1 MNRCSFIFL
10 AACLQFASVNL
21 YAADYYVA
29 KDGDDKNVGSL
40 KAPFL
45 SISKG
50 VEELQPGDN
59 LFIKEGVYR
68 ESITLNRSGRVE
80 EPITV
85 QAYGLDQVEISGVE
99 KVKAEWKLHDA
110 EKGIYL
116 IALDPDL
123 LDPEIVGNNFQVFVD
138 KHPLLPARWPNCSY
152 DEILTRK
159 GWQSGGKN
167 ARFGHFEVPD
177 LIGSDLDL
185 EGMDI
190 YLNIIHQFFTWK
202 RQVTSFDPKT
212 GRLEYP
218 KDIVVAPHF
227 FREGTYWDR
236 QGWSDDYFYLQG
248 SYGLLDY
255 PGEFYYDVGAGT
267 LYMIPP
273 NGEDPNAA
281 LVEIKTRLYG
291 LEGKNISNINIEGI
305 DLFGCAFRFER
316 CNRMKLSGMTVL
328 YPIAQQDVAEVRGS
342 NEWERVRTSISG
354 SHNVL
359 EDLYI
364 AHSKTSGLNM
374 GGNNNVLDNSI
385 IHNAC
390 YSGSLVDKCLGAHGD
405 SVVRRSTIFNSGNVG
420 VHFSGESF
428 LLELNHVY
436 NNGLLSHD
444 VSSIYTA
451 GAKAMKSRV
460 THNWVHDNPSPTG
473 SIGIR
478 GDDLTRG
485 LTVDHNVVWNTTVGI
500 TVKGDY
506 NSVFNNTVFNARR
519 FDILLEDE
527 PEPRKE
533 FQVEAGKEFLDAQNQ
548 NTFYYNNLVNDETSA
563 KHGLKGE
570 SVPIERKGSGLIYE
584 GEAPLVDVD
593 SLNFR
598 PLEAFREELI
608 GKLLPDDAVI
618 PVELD
623 VSGQPYIGAY
633 SFDGPYWKPGA
644 VHGMRYQLV
653 ELNGGQ
659 ELRFEYSLP
668 LLADDTLTLIV
679 NGQRIGPEEIS
690 KEQSMKAFTVPVALA
705 GGDHDVV
712 FSSELFGDLAVTLSE
727 GESTEVHM
735 QRFAEPSYV
744 R

>member
-1 MNRCSFIFL
+1 MNLRLPIFA
-10 AACLQFASVNL
+10 AACLQAFLIKLS
-21 YAADYYVA
+21 AADYYVA
-29 KDGDDKNVGSL
+29 KDGSDANEGSL
-40 KAPFL
+40 SAPFTT
-45 SISKG
+45 ISKA
-50 VEELQPGDN
+50 VQQLDPGDN
-59 LFIKEGVYR
+59 LFIREGVYR
-68 ESITLNRSGRVE
+68 ESVVLNRSGTAE
-80 EPITV
+80 KPITI
-85 QAYGLDQVEISGVE
+85 QAYGLDAVEISGVDE
-99 KVKAEWKLHDA
+99 VKASWKLHDA
-110 EKGIYL
+110 AKGIYS
-116 IALDPDL
+116 IRM
-123 LDPEIVGNNFQVFVD
+123 DPEILQEAIVGDSFQVFVD
-138 KHPLLPARWPNCSY
+138 KHSLLPARWPNTSY

-159 GWQSGGKN
+159 GWQAGGKG
-167 ARFGHFEVPD
+167 ARFGHFEVPE
-177 LIGSDLDL
+177 LIDSDLDL
-185 EGMDI
+185 EGVDI

-202 RQVTSFDPKT
+202 REVTAFDPKT

-218 KDIVVAPHF
+218 QDIVVGPHF
-227 FREGTYWDR
+227 FKEGTYWDR

-248 SYGLLDY
+248 SYELLDY
-255 PGEFYYDVGAGT
+255 PGEFHYDAEAGV

-273 NGEDPNAA
+273 NGEDPNTAR
-281 LVEIKTRLYG
+281 VEIKTRLYG
-291 LEGKNISNINIEGI
+291 LKGNNLAHVKIEGI

-328 YPIAQQDVAEVRGS
+328 YPIAQQEVAEVRGKS
-342 NEWERVRTSISG
+342 EWERVRTSISG

-374 GGNNNVLDNSI
+374 GGNNNLLDNSI

-390 YSGSLVDKCLGAHGD
+390 YSGSLVDKCVGAHGD

-460 THNWVHDNPSPTG
+460 SHNWVHDNPSPTG

-570 SVPIERKGSGLIYE
+570 SIPIERKGSGFIYE
-584 GEAPLVDVD
+584 GEPPLVDVD
-593 SLNFR
+593 ALNFR
-598 PLEAFREELI
+598 PLEAFRDELI
-608 GKLLPDDAVI
+608 GKPLPADTVI

-644 VHGMRYQLV
+644 IHGMRYQLV
-653 ELNGGQ
+653 ESEGEQ
-659 ELRFEYSLP
+659 MLRFKYSLP
-668 LLADDTLTLIV
+668 LLADDTLTVTV
-679 NGQRIGPEEIS
+679 NGQQLGAETVS
-690 KEQSMKAFTVPVALA
+690 KERSMQPFEVPLTLRS
-705 GGDHDVV
+705 GEHSLV
-712 FSSELFGDLAVTLSE
+712 FSSELHGELSVTVSEDTQHAVFME
-727 GESTEVHM
+727 
-735 QRFAEPSYV
+735 RFPEPSYV